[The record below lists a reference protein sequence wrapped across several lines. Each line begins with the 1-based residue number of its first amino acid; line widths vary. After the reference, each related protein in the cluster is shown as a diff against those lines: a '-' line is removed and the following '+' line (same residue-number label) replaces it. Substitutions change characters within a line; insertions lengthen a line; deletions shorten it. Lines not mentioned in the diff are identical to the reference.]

1 MEYEYC
7 VYQSKHKF
15 DEFIINKLIEQGW
28 EIYAKNIKYGHTYY
42 CKGRKPKKF
51 ICII

>member
-28 EIYAKNIKYGHTYY
+28 EIYVKNVKYGRTYY
-42 CKGRKPKKF
+42 CKGRKPKNLF
-51 ICII
+51 V